1 MITSPGKSL
10 LSLPIYLDGALT
22 VEVSLSSIS
31 ISVLRPLPSVFLL
44 DVDVQKLLF
53 DLFSCCLICFV
64 LILEHHSA
72 SLRPSW
78 KLLLQLFQEGCWTH
92 YPLFTP
98 MVCRLIKDKHFKEQ
112 KWHWWLL
119 THWTFAFMTLRS
131 LNGWHNGLPFS
142 FLVFFWGVGGSSSSI
157 CRTLTY
163 GSS

>member
-64 LILEHHSA
+64 LILENIGLAELQNRVGGIGERKRKEGKNKSIIYCQQDFCA
-72 SLRPSW
+72 SLSW
-78 KLLLQLFQEGCWTH
+78 NNHTN
-92 YPLFTP
+92 
-98 MVCRLIKDKHFKEQ
+98 
-112 KWHWWLL
+112 KWLKC
-119 THWTFAFMTLRS
+119 TLD
-131 LNGWHNGLPFS
+131 
-142 FLVFFWGVGGSSSSI
+142 V
-157 CRTLTY
+157 
-163 GSS
+163 